1 MSTPIPDHLASLPW
15 YAPHLA
21 WLRSRYATPRH
32 DPGEAA
38 PRRANLIGAGLV
50 GAGLVGAD
58 LRDANL
64 RGANLRGADLV
75 DADLRGANLRGADLT
90 GANLVDANLRGANLR
105 GTNLRGADLVDANL
119 RGADLTGANLD
130 FAAWPLHCG
139 SCGVKAGDRL
149 VAQLAFHLARL
160 DASECS
166 GGVREAIQHIRGMA
180 LSDLFCEYRNGL
192 KPLGKDNV

>member
-1 MSTPIPDHLASLPW
+1 MKDLDGVMRAHAEWLAGNGGD
-15 YAPHLA
+15 
-21 WLRSRYATPRH
+21 R
-32 DPGEAA
+32 
-38 PRRANLIGAGLV
+38 
-50 GAGLVGAD
+50 
-58 LRDANL
+58 ANL
-64 RGANLRGADLV
+64 RGAN
-75 DADLRGANLRGADLT
+75 LT
-90 GANLVDANLRGANLR
+90 GANLVDANLRGANLVDANLVDADLA
-105 GTNLRGADLVDANL
+105 GANLRGANLVHANLRGANLTGANL
-119 RGADLTGANLD
+119 RGADLTGADLVDANLD

-180 LSDLFCEYRNGL
+180 LSDLFCEYRNGV